1 MCVLVDGF
9 TLKPDKSLIKA
20 AKKGSASAQTKLG
33 RFYEWHCVQK
43 KEKKEET
50 AIFWYLKAAEQGNPE
65 AQVSLGYHYEF
76 GVDIVQ
82 DEDKAIFWYTKA
94 AEQGDKYAQYRLIW
108 YDYDKTHTLSNLSDR
123 RLRDIERQAYYD
135 YGTSSWARTYRKN
148 FGFAYFYGSQINGF
162 LPEKN
167 QEKAIFW
174 CHISED
180 ELSLRLLRDLNFPHV
195 KLYEPRGEISK
206 SSKKDDPGEENQLNT
221 TIQKTKSEAMILR
234 ERNDLF
240 RTCNTP
246 ESINKKKTHNKIK
259 MHNFLKSKDEDM
271 MDCKITISDDC
282 EQIYNEKVDDKN
294 EKMCYFEKYI
304 Q

>member
-1 MCVLVDGF
+1 MCCASKSTITNIYWTINAQITDVLTDGF

-33 RFYEWHCVQK
+33 RFYEWHCVLK

-65 AQVSLGYHYEF
+65 AQVSIGYHYEF

-123 RLRDIERQAYYD
+123 RLRDIERRAYYD
-135 YGTSSWARTYRKN
+135 YGTSSWASTYRKN

-180 ELSLRLLRDLNFPHV
+180 YLSLQLLRNLNFPHI
-195 KLYEPRGEISK
+195 KLYEPRGEINK
-206 SSKKDDPGEENQLNT
+206 SSKKDDSGEENQLNT
-221 TIQKTKSEAMILR
+221 TIQITKSEAMNLKDR
-234 ERNDLF
+234 VDSFE
-240 RTCNTP
+240 TYNTSKSRDKS
-246 ESINKKKTHNKIK
+246 EVENTATKLDKTENKIDNLYK
-259 MHNFLKSKDEDM
+259 LKSK
-271 MDCKITISDDC
+271 I
-282 EQIYNEKVDDKN
+282 
-294 EKMCYFEKYI
+294 
-304 Q
+304 